1 MIVGSVSGLGGQEET
16 SKGRTTRLVQ
26 LTPIFSAS
34 QLGKLNGLHTTLD
47 GASSGVSY
55 SCDSQAVVLWCRL
68 FWVLEL
74 LTADSTGNVSTKRR
88 PRSADRA

>member
-1 MIVGSVSGLGGQEET
+1 MIVGGVSGLGGQEET

-26 LTPIFSAS
+26 LTTTFSGS

-68 FWVLEL
+68 F
-74 LTADSTGNVSTKRR
+74 
-88 PRSADRA
+88 